1 MKVRWLILGVMIALT
16 AASAFAHG
24 DKKHIAGT
32 IEKISAQS
40 VVVKTTDGKSVE
52 VKLVPTTAYVL
63 RTGNQDKPAKLSD
76 LEVGDRVVI
85 HATPNGDSFNAD
97 QIKFSASSVKPKS

>member
-1 MKVRWLILGVMIALT
+1 MKARLSIFVVMIALT
-16 AASAFAHG
+16 AVSVLAHE

-32 IEKISAQS
+32 IEKIGAQS
-40 VVVKTTDGKSVE
+40 VVVKTTEGKSVE
-52 VKLVPTTAYVL
+52 VKLVPTTTCVL
-63 RTGNQDKPAKLSD
+63 RIGNQDKPAKVSD